1 MLLFAIGAT
10 ATKTILFILS
20 LSILV
25 VLHELGHFIPAKLF
39 GTKVHKFYLFFDF
52 LFPFPNIGNFSLFKK
67 KIGDTEYG
75 IGWFPFGGYVQ
86 IAGMA
91 DETQDADALKN
102 SEPQPWEFRSKKP
115 WQRLIIMIGGVT
127 VNMLLAIVI
136 FTGLLWKFGEETL
149 PMKNVTNGIA
159 VEDSLA
165 YSLGLQNGDKLLAIN
180 GKEIATF
187 EGFQKDMILNSAKTL
202 TVERAGNK
210 VDLPVKEDF
219 LSKLIKLKKQTI
231 VSPRIITVVGEVASG
246 SNAQKAGLVKG
257 DKFISVD
264 SVPTPFF
271 DELKNQLSLH
281 AGKKVKLLVD
291 RNGKPVALDAEVTN
305 EGKLGFAAD
314 ADFSKYFKTVK
325 IDYNFFSAIPAGT
338 SKAFTTLGNYFKSI
352 KMLFEPKG
360 PKLKDSV
367 GGFASMAKMFPETF
381 DWQSFWI
388 LTATISVILA
398 FMNILPIPMLDGG
411 YVLFLIYEMIVGKP
425 VPEKVQNVSQSI
437 GMIFILGLLVFAN
450 GMDFIRGFFH

>member
-1 MLLFAIGAT
+1 MLLFALGGT
-10 ATKTILFILS
+10 ATKIILFILS

-39 GTKVHKFYLFFDF
+39 GTRVHKFYLFFDF
-52 LFPFPNIGNFSLFKK
+52 LFPFPDKLNFSLFKK

-91 DETQDADALKN
+91 DETQDAEALKN

-127 VNMLLAIVI
+127 VNMLLAMVI
-136 FTGLLWKFGEETL
+136 FSGLLWKYGEEKL

-159 VEDSLA
+159 IEDSLA
-165 YSLGLQNGDKLLAIN
+165 YDLGLQNGDKLIAIN
-180 GKEIATF
+180 GKEIETF
-187 EGFQKDMILNSAKTL
+187 EYFQKDMILNSAKTV
-202 TVERAGNK
+202 TIERAGNK
-210 VDLPVKEDF
+210 IDLVVKDDF
-219 LSKLIKLKKQTI
+219 LNKLIKLKKQMI
-231 VSPRIITVVGEVASG
+231 ISPRIITIVGDVASG
-246 SNAQKAGLVKG
+246 SNAEKAGLKKG

-264 SVPTPFF
+264 SVATPFF
-271 DELKNQLSLH
+271 DQLKEQLKIH
-281 AGKKVKLLVD
+281 AGEKVVLNID
-291 RNGKPVALDAEVTN
+291 RNGKPVTLNAEVTK

-314 ADFSKYFKTVK
+314 ADYTKYFKTVK
-325 IDYNFFSAIPAGT
+325 TDYNFVAAIPAGT
-338 SKAFTTLGNYFKSI
+338 TKAFETLGNYFKSI

-367 GGFASMAKMFPETF
+367 GGFASMAKMFPDTF

-425 VPEKVQNVSQSI
+425 LPDKVQNVAQSI
-437 GMIFILGLLVFAN
+437 GMIFILGLLLFAN